1 MLLNTNIYNFYTCIE
16 AILLYDSLKEKIFP
30 FWQLHLHR
38 QKKRREIGSGD
49 TLKSGLSSGSLDS
62 LSQPDTEASETR
74 KLRSSEDRSS
84 KSAES
89 RSSMS
94 AESRSSMSA
103 ESRSSKSAESRS
115 SKSAES
121 KSSKSADRKSS
132 KLRRDI
138 DVNSEEF
145 ELAVLERKV
154 SDLTAKFED
163 LDDRGLSSV
172 LTPGALDLRLN
183 SAAES
188 NGYPEDDSLTN
199 LNKPV
204 SYDLDDYGV
213 YYE

>member
-1 MLLNTNIYNFYTCIE
+1 MLLNTNIYYFYTCIE
-16 AILLYDSLKEKIFP
+16 AILLYDSLKEKFP

-62 LSQPDTEASETR
+62 LSQPDTEASEAR

-121 KSSKSADRKSS
+121 KSSKSADGQSS

-145 ELAVLERKV
+145 ELAV
-154 SDLTAKFED
+154 T
-163 LDDRGLSSV
+163 SS
-172 LTPGALDLRLN
+172 TGK
-183 SAAES
+183 ES
-188 NGYPEDDSLTN
+188 F
-199 LNKPV
+199 
-204 SYDLDDYGV
+204 
-213 YYE
+213 